1 MRSIYHA
8 IYSLCFPF
16 LYWKN
21 RLFRKRGGLR
31 VLIYHDINLLD
42 IPAFE
47 RQIKWL
53 SSHYTFVSPTEFK
66 EIIEKKLI
74 LNCNKI
80 LITFD
85 DGFYSGYLA
94 AKNVLKKYDLKAI
107 FFIISDF
114 AKIENSSLA
123 RKFISENIIPG
134 KPINQISKDSHNL
147 TLDDINQL
155 ISDGHTIGSH
165 TKSHARLSS
174 IKESK
179 LLEEEII
186 SSADE
191 MEKILGTQIND
202 FAYTFGDINSFS
214 LSALNLSKRRFQ
226 YIYTGL
232 RGCNTNFFEPLCI
245 CREAVSPSD
254 PNWLL
259 GVFIEGGID
268 FLYKPMLKKYNH
280 WILSSK

>member
-1 MRSIYHA
+1 MNIYRK
-8 IYSLCFPF
+8 IYSILFPV

-21 RLFRKRGGLR
+21 KLLGKQSGLR
-31 VLIYHDINLLD
+31 VLIYHDLNSQE

-47 RQIKWL
+47 RQIEWL
-53 SSHYTFVSPTEFK
+53 KTHYTIISPDEFK
-66 EIIEKKLI
+66 EIINKKARI
-74 LNCNKI
+74 NCNKV

-85 DGFYSGYLA
+85 DGFYSGYFA
-94 AKNVLKKYDLKAI
+94 AKNILNKHNIKAI

-114 AKIENSSLA
+114 IGMGDRIQAKE
-123 RKFISENIIPG
+123 FISTNIIPG
-134 KPINQISKDSHNL
+134 KPINEIPCDSYNL
-147 TLDDINQL
+147 CYDDARL
-155 ISDGHTIGSH
+155 LLSEGHTIGAH
-165 TKSHARLSS
+165 TKTHARLSYLRDS
-174 IKESK
+174 N